1 MGLSAP
7 GEPDPRRAEL
17 LALLDRRAAQ
27 PVDAREAA
35 SVDAFRAALAR
46 LDRPFDEAAAP
57 THVTS
62 SAIVVGR
69 RGVLLL
75 RHRRLGI
82 WVQPGG
88 HLEPGEPLAAG
99 ARREAAEETGLAV
112 AHPPGGPVLAHV
124 DVHAG
129 GRGHTHLDL
138 RWLLLADGDPAP
150 PPGESQEVAW
160 FAWPDAVG
168 RADPGLAGAL
178 RALGRL
184 LAAPA
189 PPTPPRGAGA
199 PPPPPVS
206 RPPG

>member
-1 MGLSAP
+1 MLD
-7 GEPDPRRAEL
+7 ERARHP
-17 LALLDRRAAQ
+17 ADG
-27 PVDAREAA
+27 REVR
-35 SVDAFRAALAR
+35 SISAFRAALAS
-46 LDRPFDEAAAP
+46 LVRPFDQDAAP

-69 RGVLLL
+69 EGVLLL

-99 ARREAAEETGLAV
+99 GVREAEEETGLRV

-138 RWLLLADGDPAP
+138 RWLVLADGAPQP

-160 FAWPDAVG
+160 FGWDAAVA

-178 RALGRL
+178 RALRGALTSGRPSPAGIDGRRGTGPG
-184 LAAPA
+184 AAP
-189 PPTPPRGAGA
+189 G
-199 PPPPPVS
+199 
-206 RPPG
+206 

>member
-1 MGLSAP
+1 LGLTTS

-17 LALLDRRAAQ
+17 VTLLDLRARE

-35 SVDAFRAALAR
+35 SVEAFRRAIAHLE
-46 LDRPFDEAAAP
+46 RPFDQDAAP

-69 RGVLLL
+69 PGVLLL

-88 HLEPGEPLAAG
+88 HLDPGEPLAAG
-99 ARREAAEETGLAV
+99 AAREAAEETGLAV
-112 AHPPGGPVLAHV
+112 AHPPGGPVLTHV

-138 RWLLLADGDPAP
+138 RWLLLADGQPQP
-150 PPGESQEVAW
+150 PPGESQDVAW
-160 FAWPDAVG
+160 FGWADAVE

-178 RALGRL
+178 RALRE
-184 LAAPA
+184 
-189 PPTPPRGAGA
+189 
-199 PPPPPVS
+199 VFD
-206 RPPG
+206 RPKNRPS